1 MTPRNPWQRRAILLG
16 MGWSL
21 FWGAV
26 LGDIPL
32 IQPLNLWQNDRL
44 IRLNRSPP
52 PAEILLV
59 PVSATD
65 LKTWTTARQS
75 SIYAQIADRLL
86 DAGAKVVVLNL
97 LPDWVQT
104 ADHADNPLKTLVRE
118 WGDRLVLVL
127 PTTAVD
133 QINPMMWRDY
143 EYFLPTDH
151 PSPESVLGFFEYD
164 PGARNPTSA
173 RHPARQANPAGTF
186 TFPRRTRTLSSFAWL
201 ALRKYRPHQLPTD
214 AIQFHFWRE
223 SFPTLSPRVIL
234 SDRTLPPVKGKI
246 VLVGFTDTRNPD
258 AFPVRSPGGQLIP
271 ALEVQANLLASLLT
285 GSFHRLLP
293 RWLQYGAILLGGSAL
308 ALWLTYGIRTPKA
321 LRDGRY
327 WLCLLFGASFWVLF
341 TIVIYGF
348 GWLMPVSLPLVVWTA
363 TGLSVAI
370 ASRFRLQEERIQRQP
385 AIEREAAIARTRKI
399 LRRVAAA
406 IHEGPLQELKIIM
419 DHLEILQMTGESTNL
434 DPVIDRLGK
443 LGRDLRQQLNRTRA
457 ITLAITPELKT
468 GLDAGI
474 RIKLAQFIES
484 GELTVPV
491 NRDLHPLAEPRWN
504 PLWLEAREDIYTC
517 FIEAIHNVVDHA
529 QPPQVTAR
537 EVWISLQQHDR
548 QCQLIIENDGVAID
562 PHCLQTSDGYG
573 VKLMKTIA
581 SELPDGHLSI
591 EALETGGIC
600 VTLSWT
606 MAFEEDGE
614 NRQGESNHP

>member
-1 MTPRNPWQRRAILLG
+1 MTPRNPWQRKAILLG

-26 LGDIPL
+26 LGDLPL

-44 IRLNRSPP
+44 IRLNRSPQ

-59 PVSATD
+59 PVRATD
-65 LKTWTTARQS
+65 LKAWATARQS
-75 SIYAQIADRLL
+75 AIYAKIADRLL

-104 ADHADNPLKTLVRE
+104 ADHPDNPIKTLVQRHS
-118 WGDRLVLVL
+118 DRLVLVL
-127 PTTAVD
+127 PTTRAD
-133 QINPMMWRDY
+133 RPDPMTWHDY
-143 EYFLPTDH
+143 EYFLPPDF

-164 PGARNPTSA
+164 PGARNPASDG
-173 RHPARQANPAGTF
+173 HPARQANPSGTF
-186 TFPRRTRTLSSFAWL
+186 TLTRQPDRTRTLSSFAWL
-201 ALRKYRPHQLPTD
+201 ALRKYRPRQLPTD

-223 SFPTLSPRVIL
+223 SFPTLSPQVIL

-258 AFPVRSPGGQLIP
+258 AFPIRSPYGQLLP

-293 RWLQYGAILLGGSAL
+293 RWLQYGAILLGGSGL
-308 ALWLTYGIRTPKA
+308 ALWITYGTRTPKA
-321 LRDGRY
+321 RRDGRY
-327 WLCLLFGASFWVLF
+327 WLCLLSGAGAFVLL
-341 TIVIYGF
+341 VISLYGC
-348 GWLMPVSLPLVVWTA
+348 GWLMPVSPPLVVWTA

-385 AIEREAAIARTRKI
+385 AIEREAVIARTRKI
-399 LRRVAAA
+399 LRRVTAA

-419 DHLEILQMTGESTNL
+419 DRLEIFQMSGEGANL
-434 DPVIDRLGK
+434 DPIIDRLGK
-443 LGRDLRQQLNRTRA
+443 LGRDLRQQLDRTRA
-457 ITLAITPELKT
+457 ITRAITPELKA

-474 RIKLAQFIES
+474 QTKLAQFIKS
-484 GELTVPV
+484 GALTLPV
-491 NRDLHPLAEPRWN
+491 NRDIHPLAEPIWN

-517 FIEAIHNVVDHA
+517 FVEAIHNVIYHA
-529 QPPQVTAR
+529 RPTQGNVR
-537 EVWISLQQHDR
+537 DVWVRLQEHDR
-548 QCQLIIENDGVAID
+548 HCQLIVENDGAVID
-562 PHCLQTSDGYG
+562 PHRLRTSDGYG
-573 VKLMKTIA
+573 VKLMNTIA

-591 EALETGGIC
+591 EAPRNWGNLCNLVLDNGFRGG
-600 VTLSWT
+600 
-606 MAFEEDGE
+606 
-614 NRQGESNHP
+614 

>member
-1 MTPRNPWQRRAILLG
+1 MIPRNPWQRRAILLG
-16 MGWSL
+16 IGWSL
-21 FWGAV
+21 FWSAV

-44 IRLNRSPP
+44 IRLDRSPP

-59 PVSATD
+59 PVTETD

-75 SIYAQIADRLL
+75 PIYAQIADRLL
-86 DAGAKVVVLNL
+86 DGGAKVVVLNL

-104 ADHADNPLKTLVRE
+104 ADHADNPIKTLVRE
-118 WGDRLVLVL
+118 RGDRLVLVL
-127 PTTAVD
+127 PTTIVD
-133 QINPMMWRDY
+133 RINPMMWRDY

-164 PGARNPTSA
+164 QSARNPTSD

-186 TFPRRTRTLSSFAWL
+186 TLPRHTRTLSSFAWL
-201 ALRKYRPHQLPTD
+201 ALRKYRPRQLPTD

-246 VLVGFTDTRNPD
+246 VLVGFTDIDNPD
-258 AFPVRSPGGQLIP
+258 AFPIRSPGGQLLP

-293 RWLQYGAILLGGSAL
+293 QGLQYGAILLGGSAL
-308 ALWLTYGIRTPKA
+308 ALWITYATRTPKA

-327 WLCLLFGASFWVLF
+327 WLCLLLAASVFVLL
-341 TIVIYGF
+341 VISLYGF
-348 GWLMPVSLPLVVWTA
+348 GWLFPVSSPLVVWTA

-385 AIEREAAIARTRKI
+385 AIEREAAIARTRKV

-419 DHLEILQMTGESTNL
+419 DRLEILQMTGESTNL
-434 DPVIDRLGK
+434 DPVIDRLEK
-443 LGRDLRQQLNRTRA
+443 LGRDLRQQLDRTRA
-457 ITLAITPELKT
+457 ITLAITPELKA

-474 RIKLAQFIES
+474 QTKLAQLIKS
-484 GELTVPV
+484 GELTLPV
-491 NRDLHPLAEPRWN
+491 TREIHPLAEPRWN

-517 FIEAIHNVVDHA
+517 FVEAIHNVIYHA
-529 QPPQVTAR
+529 RPTPGNAR
-537 EVWISLQQHDR
+537 EVWVGLQQHDR
-548 QCQLIIENDGVAID
+548 QCELIVENDGAASD
-562 PHCLQTSDGYG
+562 PHRLQTSDGYG

-591 EALETGGIC
+591 EALETGGIG

-614 NRQGESNHP
+614 GREG